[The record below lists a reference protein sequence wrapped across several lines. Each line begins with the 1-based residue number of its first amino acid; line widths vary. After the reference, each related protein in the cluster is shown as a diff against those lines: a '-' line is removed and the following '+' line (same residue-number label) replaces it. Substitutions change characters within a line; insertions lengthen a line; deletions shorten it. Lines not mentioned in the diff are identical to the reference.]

1 MVWRSDRGLFAWHTF
16 LVPVASICCIWLP
29 AISFA
34 AGAADG
40 AEGLPERVEFNRDI
54 RSILAENCFACH
66 GPDGNKRQAD
76 LRLDLESSARANRDN
91 GAAVVPGDAESSLLL
106 QRVMSDNEFERMPP
120 PATGK
125 SLTPRQTELLRR
137 WIAQGAS
144 WEQHWSFIP
153 PRRYDPPEVRDQAW
167 VQNPIDRFVLA
178 KLESLQ
184 WAPAR
189 DADKRTLA
197 RRLFF
202 DLTGLPPAPEQVDA
216 FLADSAATAYEQL
229 VDSLLRSEH
238 FGERMAG
245 YWLDVVRYADTA
257 GYHSDNHRDLFLYRD
272 YVIQAFNNDKP
283 FDQFCREQLAGDLIP
298 NATNEQRIASGFNR
312 LLQTTEEGG
321 AQPKEY
327 TAKYAADRV
336 RNTSVIFLGLTMGC
350 CECHNHKY
358 DPLTARDFYSMQ
370 AFFAD
375 VTETPVGRQA
385 QTPIPLPNQ
394 ERQIAELDE
403 QLAQLRGELYR
414 PSEELRLTQEEWDA
428 AHRAAIQA
436 GRSHWQ
442 ILKPESLTSGGGVQ
456 LNVLEDLS
464 VLASEANPDKDVYT
478 VVLRPGAGTITGLR
492 LEALTHDSFPNK
504 GLSRAGGNFVLT
516 GVELESKLATAD
528 KPEPVKLVSAAAD
541 FSQDSF
547 PVAHAIDGKPDTGW
561 AVNGHVQPADRK
573 ASFGFEKPLTLAED
587 TLLTLRLRFE
597 SPHAQHTIGRFRIA
611 LTSLTP
617 PALSDSGLPE
627 EIASIVAMEPAARSE
642 EQRAKLFRHYRE
654 TVPSLAG
661 LRQQIAE
668 RVGQREAI
676 VKAFPQTLVTV
687 SMAPRTVRILPR
699 GNWLDESG
707 EIVEPAT
714 PEVFGKLEVPGR
726 RPDRLDLAR
735 WLTGPENPLLARVF
749 VNRVWKLMFGQGI
762 VRSVEDFGTQ
772 GELPTHP
779 ELLDW
784 LALDFRENGWS
795 VKRLV
800 KQMVMSRTYRQ
811 LSLVEPA
818 MRELDPHNR
827 WLARQSRYRL
837 EAESIRDSALAISG
851 LLSRKLGGPSVKP
864 YQPAGYWAHLN
875 FPTRE
880 WQNDHGEDL
889 YRRGLYTYWCRTF
902 LNPSLL
908 AFDAPSREECT
919 ADRPRSNTPLQ
930 ALVLLNDPTYLE
942 AARSLAERALLHAG
956 KSTAERIRYLFR
968 QTLQREPRELERA
981 TLSELVE
988 NHLQSY
994 QQNRSAAEKVAAVGE
1009 RPKPADLDAVE
1020 YAAWT
1025 SAARVLLNLHETIT
1039 RN

>member
-1 MVWRSDRGLFAWHTF
+1 MIRRSDRGFPACRLSLFPAARACVF
-16 LVPVASICCIWLP
+16 LMLASSS
-29 AISFA
+29 AVF
-34 AGAADG
+34 AADG
-40 AEGLPERVEFNRDI
+40 ADPVPDRVEFNRDI

-76 LRLDLESSARANRDN
+76 LRLDLESSARASRDN

-106 QRVMSDNEFERMPP
+106 KRILSDNEFERMPP

-125 SLTPRQTELLRR
+125 SLTARQTELLRR
-137 WIAQGAS
+137 WIAQGAA
-144 WEQHWSFIP
+144 WEQHWSFIA
-153 PRRYDPPEVRDQAW
+153 PRRYDPPAVRDDTW
-167 VQNPIDRFVLA
+167 VQTPIDRFVLA
-178 KLESLQ
+178 KLESMQ
-184 WAPAR
+184 WTPAR
-189 DADKRTLA
+189 EADRRTLA
-197 RRLFF
+197 RRLYF
-202 DLTGLPPAPEQVDA
+202 DLIGLPPAPEQVDA
-216 FLADSAATAYEQL
+216 FLADTTPTAYEQF
-229 VDSLLRSEH
+229 VDNLLRSEH
-238 FGERMAG
+238 FGERLAS
-245 YWLDVVRYADTA
+245 YWLDLVRYADTA

-385 QTPIPLPNQ
+385 QTPIPLPQQ
-394 ERQIAELDE
+394 EKQLAELDE
-403 QLAQLRGELYR
+403 QLARQRSDLYR
-414 PSEELRLTQEEWDA
+414 PTDELRVAQDEWDA
-428 AHRAAIQA
+428 AQRTAIEQ
-436 GRSHWQ
+436 GRSHWRVV
-442 ILKPESLTSGGGVQ
+442 KAESVSSSGGVQ
-456 LNVLEDLS
+456 FQALDDLS
-464 VLASEANPDKDVYT
+464 LLAAEANPDKDVYT
-478 VVLRPGAGTITGLR
+478 VVLRPGAGTVTGIR
-492 LEALTHDSFPNK
+492 LEALKHDSFPNN
-504 GLSRAGGNFVLT
+504 GLSRANGNFVLT
-516 GVELESKLATAD
+516 AVELESKLANAE
-528 KPEPVKLVSAAAD
+528 KPEPVKIVSAAAD

-547 PVAHAIDGKPDTGW
+547 PVAHAIDGKADTGW

-611 LTSLTP
+611 VTSLDA

-627 EIASIVAMEPAARSE
+627 EIASIVAIEPATRSE
-642 EQRAKLFRHYRE
+642 EQRQKLFRHYRD
-654 TVPSLAG
+654 TAPALAA
-661 LRQQIAE
+661 LRQQISE

-676 VKAFPQTLVTV
+676 VKAFPQTLITV
-687 SMAPRTVRILPR
+687 AMTPRTVRILPR
-699 GNWLDESG
+699 GNWLDDSG

-714 PEVFGKLEVPGR
+714 PEVFGKLDITGR

-735 WLTGPENPLLARVF
+735 WLTGPDNPLLARVF

-772 GELPTHP
+772 GDLPTHS

-784 LALDFRENGWS
+784 LAIDFRENGWS

-800 KQMVMSRTYRQ
+800 KQIAMSRAYRQ
-811 LSLVEPA
+811 SSLVESR

-827 WLARQSRYRL
+827 WLARQSRHRL
-837 EAESIRDSALAISG
+837 DAETIRDSALATSG
-851 LLSRKLGGPSVKP
+851 LLARRLGGPSVKP

-880 WQNDHGEDL
+880 WHNDHGDNL

-930 ALVLLNDPTYLE
+930 ALVLLNDPTYVE
-942 AARSLAERALLHAG
+942 AARSLAERTLRQG
-956 KSTAERIRYLFR
+956 GTSTPERIGYLFR
-968 QTLQREPRELERA
+968 QVLQREPRELERV

-988 NHLQSY
+988 KQTQSY
-994 QQNRSAAEKVAAVGE
+994 QGDRAAAESMAAVGE

-1025 SAARVLLNLHETIT
+1025 AASRVLLNLHETIT